1 MSILRTTKRVLCAG
15 AFVTASALFAQAY
28 AGDAAL
34 QAETAA
40 QHAGFAAGSDGID
53 SVRAH
58 MHHALNCLVGPDG
71 DGFDGSFGYP
81 CDGMGGGAITD
92 GGSEMQADY
101 TQAAEYLRN
110 GLLADAVDIDMAKS
124 NAVAAQDT
132 LMNTNM

>member
-1 MSILRTTKRVLCAG
+1 MSFLHKTRRTVCAV
-15 AFVTASALFAQAY
+15 ALVSASALFAQAY
-28 AGDAAL
+28 AGDAVL

-71 DGFDGSFGYP
+71 EGFDASFGYP

-92 GGSEMQADY
+92 GSSAMQAY
-101 TQAAEYLRN
+101 YIEAAEYLRN
-110 GLLADAVDIDMAKS
+110 GLRADAIDIDMAKA
-124 NAVAAQDT
+124 NAVAAQNT
-132 LMNTNM
+132 LMNTDM